1 MPIDINQFL
10 EKFKTDCKKN
20 EMADL
25 SHKMADL
32 LGFITFYVL
41 NHVNFTSSMISDYQ
55 WMYF

>member
-1 MPIDINQFL
+1 MHININQFL
-10 EKFKTDCKKN
+10 EKFKTYWKTN

-25 SHKMADL
+25 SHKMDDL
-32 LGFITFYVL
+32 LGFITFYVP